1 MIKECHVRVAGD
13 VVDFH
18 TASQAVISDSSHHI
32 NFVFVNSSAEQ
43 RAGSFQ
49 GCQIL
54 PFKFSGVIDTHSLQA
69 FPAWLHFKSCGYE
82 NSGQPGIT
90 VCVCK
95 LG

>member
-69 FPAWLHFKSCGYE
+69 FPA
-82 NSGQPGIT
+82 
-90 VCVCK
+90 
-95 LG
+95 